1 MNALDIYDCTETLTL
16 MSTVELIEKPATFL
30 TTTFFP
36 NVEPFFYSTKIA
48 IEFRHQ
54 GRMLAPYVVAGTRG
68 VNVGRGTSQ
77 IIEYSAPMFGVRR
90 VIGQKDVEM
99 RQFGEL
105 PIFSTLKAEDRARIM
120 QAQDLNDLLAMH
132 ANRKERMA
140 ADILQYGKTTMRAY
154 ADDGKVTEVEEI
166 DFNFKNKASTDWTAS
181 TAKIYEEL
189 RTVSDRIQQRTGT
202 IPTMA
207 VCGKGVEEMLMNNA
221 EIRNWLML
229 PNRENLAMA
238 SFAPHY
244 TESQCRY
251 IGRISALNM
260 DFVSYGKTY
269 YEADGTV
276 KPYIDDYTVI
286 IANAHKGRILRGSM
300 VFFEDDGKWHTYAA
314 DYVPRYTFDREAN
327 QSSLAIFARYLP
339 VPSLLDDHFCLQ
351 VHP

>member
-1 MNALDIYDCTETLTL
+1 MNALDIYDITDTLTL
-16 MSTVELIEKPATFL
+16 MSTVELIDKPATFL
-30 TTTFFP
+30 SSTFFP
-36 NVEPFFYSTKIA
+36 NQFPFFYSTKIA
-48 IEFRHQ
+48 VEYRHQ
-54 GRMLAPYVVAGTRG
+54 GRMLAPYVVAGSRG
-68 VNVGRGTSQ
+68 VNINRGTSK
-77 IIEYSAPMFGVRR
+77 IMEFSAPMFGARR

-105 PIFSTLKAEDRARIM
+105 PVFSTLKPEDRARVM
-120 QAQDLNDLLAMH
+120 QAQDLNDLLALH

-140 ADILQYGKTTMRAY
+140 AEILQYGKTTMRAY

-166 DFNFKNKASTDWTAS
+166 DFGFDNKASTDWTLS

-189 RTVSDRIQQRTGT
+189 RAVSDRIQQRTGD

-207 VCGKGVEEMLMNNA
+207 VCGKGVEELLLNNN

-229 PNRENLAMA
+229 PNRENLTMA

-260 DFVSYGKTY
+260 DFVSYAKTY
-269 YEADGTV
+269 YEEDGTV
-276 KPYIDDYTVI
+276 KPFIDDYTVI
-286 IANAHKGRILRGSM
+286 ISNAHKGRVLRGSM
-300 VFFEDDGKWHTYAA
+300 LFMEDDGKWHTYAA

-327 QSSLAIFARYLP
+327 QTSLAVFSRYLL
-339 VPSLLDDHFCLQ
+339 VPSLLDDHFVLH
-351 VHP
+351 VKP